1 MSSGAVT
8 VLLSPPLLSSELG
21 TVTALRAVP
30 VTLSP
35 RAPVT
40 PPDRK
45 PRLRG
50 VKSPA
55 EAAQW
60 ESSPAGAHGHLHAGA
75 SGAQALGH
83 HGGGGACNPPR
94 MSSSPSERP
103 HCFAQ
108 ESGHSP
114 KLHASLPQAREPTS
128 PALRVLL
135 PGPPP
140 AVVQRHSMC
149 KDPPQALPGESV

>member
-8 VLLSPPLLSSELG
+8 VLPSPPLLSSELG

-40 PPDRK
+40 PSDRK

-55 EAAQW
+55 EAAQR

-83 HGGGGACNPPR
+83 HVGVPVTHHGSAPPPV
-94 MSSSPSERP
+94 SAPT
-103 HCFAQ
+103 CFAQ

-114 KLHASLPQAREPTS
+114 KLHASLPQAHEPTS
-128 PALRVLL
+128 LALRVLL

-140 AVVQRHSMC
+140 AVVQKHSTC
-149 KDPPQALPGESV
+149 KDPTQALPGESL